1 MKTINTSCL
10 HRIAATGKA
19 KAVIKIKNL
28 VLFLLPALLLGCTQT
43 DSLHSPEHSQPDF
56 YGKNNATGTQVSQQ
70 SSALHV
76 FATAKQCEQ
85 YQDFAA
91 PEHYI
96 TGEPIKLTDNQ
107 PASFPTINGQTSL
120 SGLSPGD
127 MLSVSLE
134 NGEGFNGNY
143 VVSSQGLLTIPL
155 LAPINV
161 MGLPSNIVAEKISI
175 ALIKGEIFKASTA
188 NVSVQVLNWSEIE
201 VSVSGAVFNPGRVLI
216 NDPRPT
222 SKLEQVTDAFGDY
235 STKRLLSEALRA
247 SGGVRP
253 DAKLDQ
259 VILIRKGWRIETD
272 MTGILTGAPVKD
284 YPLIAGDRIIVPTT
298 GCFQSNLVRPSQITP
313 KGFRVFMSNLI
324 DSAGSN
330 SNAAIGNFSSS
341 MPYGTRLLQSAI
353 SANCVG
359 GKQWTN
365 APRKV
370 VLVSVNPLTQQTQV
384 IERSIEELVRNPNR
398 EAINPYLMPNDAVAC
413 YDSDV
418 TNLRDVAGT
427 IADIILP
434 LTLL

>member
-1 MKTINTSCL
+1 MTTSNLCYLQDSAAKRLTQTVIN
-10 HRIAATGKA
+10 
-19 KAVIKIKNL
+19 IKHLIL
-28 VLFLLPALLLGCTQT
+28 LLLPTLLIGCTQGH
-43 DSLHSPEHSQPDF
+43 SLSAPQHSQADF
-56 YGKNNATGTQVSQQ
+56 YGKSKGSGTQVRQQ
-70 SSALHV
+70 SPAESV

-85 YQDFAA
+85 YQNFAA
-91 PEHYI
+91 AEHYI
-96 TGEPIKLTDNQ
+96 TGEPIKLSDYQ
-107 PASFPTINGQTSL
+107 PASFPVSNGQLAL

-127 MLSVSLE
+127 MVAVFLE

-143 VVSSQGLLTIPL
+143 IINSRGLLTLPL
-155 LAPINV
+155 LAPIDV
-161 MGLPSNIVAEKISI
+161 MGLPSNRVAEKISM
-175 ALIKGEIFKASTA
+175 ALIKREIFKPATA
-188 NVSVQVLNWSEIE
+188 NVTVQVLNWSEIE

-216 NDPRPT
+216 NELRPT
-222 SKLEQVTDAFGDY
+222 SKLEQITDAFGDF
-235 STKRLLSEALRA
+235 SSKRLLSEALRA

-272 MTGILTGAPVKD
+272 MSGILTGKAVKD

-298 GCFQSNLVRPSQITP
+298 GCFQANLVRPSQITP

-330 SNAAIGNFSSS
+330 ANAAVGKYSSN

-370 VLVSVNPLTQQTQV
+370 VLVSVNPLTAQTQV
-384 IERSIEELVRNPNR
+384 IERSIEELIRNPNR
-398 EAINPYLMPNDAVAC
+398 EQINPYLMPNDAVAC

-418 TNLRDVAGT
+418 TNLRDIAAT
-427 IADIILP
+427 IADVILP